1 MIGEEPEPP
10 PSPNVTG
17 HVVPWPDP
25 PAPEAYHGL
34 AGDIVHVIEPHTEAD
49 PVALLLQLHTA
60 FGNMIGRTAHFKVE
74 GDLHYTNLFVVLVGR
89 TSRARKGTSW
99 SRVRRPLTAADL
111 VWVDS
116 HIQSGLSS
124 GEGLIWEVRDAIVK
138 REPVKERG
146 RITGHQEV
154 EIDEGVA
161 DKRLLVYE
169 AEFAVVLKSI
179 ERQGNILSAILRQ
192 AWETGTLR
200 TMVKNSPARATNAHI
215 SIIGHITIEELIR
228 YLSTTEAASG
238 FGNRFLWA
246 CVRRSKLLP
255 EGGGPVA
262 DAEVRSK
269 LCDAVEFAKKTG
281 ELRRD
286 EEAAR
291 LWREIYCQLSTDR
304 PGLSGALS
312 ARAEAQVV
320 RLACLYALL
329 EMSTIIRVEHLR
341 AALALW
347 DYCER
352 SVRYIFGDSLGDP
365 MADEILQELRAS
377 PKGLARD
384 EIRQLVGKNTAS
396 ERIGTA
402 LGVLVE
408 YNLARCVK
416 ETTAGRP
423 VERWFAVPGDGRKG
437 R

>member
-1 MIGEEPEPP
+1 M
-10 PSPNVTG
+10 
-17 HVVPWPDP
+17 
-25 PAPEAYHGL
+25 
-34 AGDIVHVIEPHTEAD
+34 
-49 PVALLLQLHTA
+49 
-60 FGNMIGRTAHFKVE
+60 
-74 GDLHYTNLFVVLVGR
+74 
-89 TSRARKGTSW
+89 
-99 SRVRRPLTAADL
+99 
-111 VWVDS
+111 DS
-116 HIQSGLSS
+116 HIQGGLSS

-146 RITGHQEV
+146 RITGHQEIEV
-154 EIDEGVA
+154 DAGVA

-192 AWETGTLR
+192 AWETGALR
-200 TMVKNSPARATNAHI
+200 TMVKNSPARSTDAHI
-215 SIIGHITIEELIR
+215 SIIGHITVEELTR

-246 CVRRSKLLP
+246 CVKRSKLLP

-262 DAEVRSK
+262 DAEVRSR
-269 LCDAVEFAKKTG
+269 LCEAVEFAKVTG

-286 EEAAR
+286 EEAAS
-291 LWREIYCQLSTDR
+291 LWREMYGQLSTDR

-320 RLACLYALL
+320 RLACIYALL
-329 EMSTIIRVEHLR
+329 GLSATVRVEHLR

-365 MADEILQELRAS
+365 MADEILQGLRAS
-377 PKGLARD
+377 PQGLTRD
-384 EIRQLVGKNTAS
+384 EIRQLVGKNVAS
-396 ERIGTA
+396 DRIGTA

-408 YNLARCVK
+408 YNLARLAK
-416 ETTAGRP
+416 EATAGRP
-423 VERWFAVPGDGRKG
+423 VERWFAVSGDGRKG

>member
-1 MIGEEPEPP
+1 
-10 PSPNVTG
+10 
-17 HVVPWPDP
+17 
-25 PAPEAYHGL
+25 
-34 AGDIVHVIEPHTEAD
+34 
-49 PVALLLQLHTA
+49 
-60 FGNMIGRTAHFKVE
+60 
-74 GDLHYTNLFVVLVGR
+74 
-89 TSRARKGTSW
+89 
-99 SRVRRPLTAADL
+99 
-111 VWVDS
+111 
-116 HIQSGLSS
+116 
-124 GEGLIWEVRDAIVK
+124 
-138 REPVKERG
+138 
-146 RITGHQEV
+146 
-154 EIDEGVA
+154 
-161 DKRLLVYE
+161 LLVYE

-200 TMVKNSPARATNAHI
+200 TMVKNSPARASNAHI

-262 DAEVRSK
+262 DAEVRSR
-269 LCDAVEFAKKTG
+269 LCDAVEFAKTTG

-291 LWREIYCQLSTDR
+291 LWREIYGQLSVDR

-329 EMSTIIRVEHLR
+329 DMSTMVRIEHLR

-352 SVRYIFGDSLGDP
+352 SVRFIFGDSLGDNV
-365 MADEILQELRAS
+365 ADEILSELRMRKDGMTRTDVANHFGRHQS
-377 PKGLARD
+377 AG
-384 EIRQLVGKNTAS
+384 
-396 ERIGTA
+396 RIGKA
-402 LGVLVE
+402 LATLEHFGLVE
-408 YNLARCVK
+408 CRPAK
-416 ETTAGRP
+416 ETGGRP
-423 VERWFAVPGDGRKG
+423 AERWFACERTAQKAN
-437 R
+437 